1 MLTIRVK
8 TFALPRLAI
17 ISGLVYLLITILF
30 IPHYLHW
37 DGNLF
42 TALVLAPFIC
52 VADSSRHSSRFLLPA
67 LLIITLAVFIPVNT
81 MLFLALVL
89 AALLWAE
96 NIVGKLNNSF
106 MFLLFVISPVFK
118 YLTGMFD
125 FPVRLWLTSQTATLL
140 TFTGVKAIAMGN
152 QIRLANQDF
161 SVDPA
166 CAGLNMLI
174 ISLLLSLFILT
185 HFQRQLDKYLKF
197 IFLAGFFI
205 VVIGLNVICN
215 FFRIFLL
222 VSFRIMP
229 GTFFHDFV
237 GIACLMIYVIAPL
250 VMGVKPLLKH
260 LGKTRSA
267 PSSAKA
273 KPPLNIARHPA
284 LHVVL
289 SAVLLFI
296 SLHLVN
302 ADTLLSKGKSIKL
315 PGFTKYEMD
324 NGISKFYN
332 KDALIYLKP
341 TVFYAPEHDPM
352 ICWTGSG
359 YQFAAI
365 QKEKISGVEVYTG
378 TLEKGTDKIY
388 AAWWFDNG
396 HIKTI
401 NQLQWR
407 WPSMIDGK
415 HPFYLVNVNTSEPDK
430 LRTQVTNLIKLNPI
444 IK

>member
-1 MLTIRVK
+1 MTAV
-8 TFALPRLAI
+8 AI
-17 ISGLVYLLITILF
+17 MV
-30 IPHYLHW
+30 
-37 DGNLF
+37 
-42 TALVLAPFIC
+42 
-52 VADSSRHSSRFLLPA
+52 
-67 LLIITLAVFIPVNT
+67 PVNT
-81 MLFLALVL
+81 MLFLALAL

-96 NIVGKLNNSF
+96 NIIGKLNDSF
-106 MFLLFVISPVFK
+106 MFLLFVVSPVFK

-125 FPVRLWLTSQTATLL
+125 FPVRLWLTSQTARLL
-140 TFTGVKAIAMGN
+140 TFTGVKAIAIGN

-185 HFQRQLDKYLKF
+185 HFQRQLGIYLKF
-197 IFLAGFFI
+197 IYLVGFFI
-205 VVIGLNVICN
+205 VVIGLNVVCN

-222 VSFRIMP
+222 VSFKIMP

-237 GIACLMIYVIAPL
+237 GIACLVIYVIAPL
-250 VMGVKPLLKH
+250 IMGVKPLLKR
-260 LGKTRSA
+260 LGKTKCA
-267 PSSAKA
+267 PT
-273 KPPLNIARHPA
+273 KPKRPINFVRHPV

-302 ADTLLSKGKSIKL
+302 ADTLLSKGKNMEL
-315 PGFTKYEMD
+315 PDFTKYEMD

-365 QKEKISGVEVYTG
+365 QKENISGVEVYTG
-378 TLEKGTDKIY
+378 TLEKGSDKIY

-396 HIKTI
+396 HIKTV

-407 WPSMIDGK
+407 WASAINAK
-415 HPFYLVNVNTSEPDK
+415 RPFYLVNVNTSDPGK
-430 LRTQVTNLIKLNPI
+430 LRREINDLIELNPLIK
-444 IK
+444 